1 MATYVGG
8 THECI
13 AAIPTHSD
21 LESFPIGVND
31 SVTWDSGTINP
42 PPQVIDGAST
52 TGRRSV

>member
-13 AAIPTHSD
+13 ASIPTHSH
-21 LESFPIGVND
+21 LESFLIGVND
-31 SVTWDSGTINP
+31 SVTWDTGTINP
-42 PPQVIDGAST
+42 PPQVIDGALT

>member
-31 SVTWDSGTINP
+31 SATWDSGTINP

-52 TGRRSV
+52 TGRSSV